1 MRNTSSMSKP
11 ANTSLIG
18 AFVLGGMLLFV
29 IGIGLFGA
37 GRFGAKK
44 LNLVCYFEDTV
55 NGLDIGSLVK
65 FKGVTIGKVTRLL
78 LRTPSQDDNDNA
90 VPVII
95 EIDEKLMA
103 ARGIVDYLTDAD
115 KRGIVLEKGLR
126 ARLQPLSI
134 ITGQLY
140 IELDVYPGASA
151 TYHQPRPPGGVAQGS
166 DLLEVPTLAS
176 NLGTLMRA
184 TTLTLDQ
191 FSRIPF
197 AAMGEKMNRILAQ
210 VEEGVGMLDFAGINT
225 RLMAIT
231 SGIDGLLKDPYLQQ
245 TPAELHATMQ
255 TLQTLGQKL
264 AAQTDP
270 LARDIQDTAAVARE
284 TLKALNQTGASLR
297 HLMQPGAPLP
307 ATLQETLR
315 QIGDTAY
322 AVRSLVQY
330 LQRHPNALAVGK
342 PSSEDRPAPPLP
354 QSR

>member
-1 MRNTSSMSKP
+1 MSKP

-18 AFVLGGMLLFV
+18 AFVLGGILLLV
-29 IGIGLFGA
+29 VGIGLFGA

-44 LNLVCYFEDTV
+44 LNLICYFEDSV

-78 LRTPSQDDNDNA
+78 LRTPTQGENDNA

-103 ARGIVDYLTDAD
+103 ARGIVDYLTDGT
-115 KRGIVLEKGLR
+115 KRGIVLEEGLR

-140 IELDVYPGASA
+140 VELDIYPGTSA
-151 TYHQPRPPGGVAQGS
+151 TYHQPRPPKDTPQGTN
-166 DLLEVPTLAS
+166 LMEVPTLAS

-184 TTLTLDQ
+184 TTVTLDQ

-197 AAMGEKMNRILAQ
+197 RDMGEKMNRILAQ
-210 VEEGVGMLDFAGINT
+210 VEEGIGLLDFAGINT
-225 RLMAIT
+225 RLMAIAN
-231 SGIDGLLKDPYLQQ
+231 SLDSFLKDPHLQQ
-245 TPAELHATMQ
+245 TPATLHATMQ

-264 AAQTDP
+264 ADKTDP
-270 LARDIQDTAAVARE
+270 LARDIEATAAIARE
-284 TLKALNQTGASLR
+284 TLEVINQAGANLR
-297 HLMQPGAPLP
+297 NLTQPGAPLP
-307 ATLQETLR
+307 TTLQGTLR
-315 QIGDTAY
+315 QLADTAY
-322 AVRSLVQY
+322 AVRTLAQY
-330 LQRHPNALAVGK
+330 LQRHPNALVAGK

-354 QSR
+354 QSRQ